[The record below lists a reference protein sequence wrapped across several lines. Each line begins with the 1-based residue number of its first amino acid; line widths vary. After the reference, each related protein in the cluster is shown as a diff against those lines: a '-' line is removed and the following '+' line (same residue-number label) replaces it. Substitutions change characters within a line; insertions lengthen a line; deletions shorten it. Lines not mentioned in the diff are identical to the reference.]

1 VNTTGPCSGFGTI
14 NNTKIYLTLPPDFV
28 LADTGNASAAHV
40 FVGRSDPGF
49 DLHRPVTMTEVTGSI
64 PKSSIAAN
72 GQTVTVDLAGLTLP
86 GQGTGLIPSNYT
98 IYVRAHAVFD
108 PNLTAIPAN
117 GTQYHFYTKVVAD
130 LPGIGTGI
138 VAESYQDVVALPAT
152 APLLAPFCADGAV
165 VIQK

>member
-1 VNTTGPCSGFGTI
+1 MRTKSDLIRFSTTGP
-14 NNTKIYLTLPPDFV
+14 
-28 LADTGNASAAHV
+28 
-40 FVGRSDPGF
+40 
-49 DLHRPVTMTEVTGSI
+49 LHFE
-64 PKSSIAAN
+64 
-72 GQTVTVDLAGLTLP
+72 Q
-86 GQGTGLIPSNYT
+86 
-98 IYVRAHAVFD
+98 RAHAVFD